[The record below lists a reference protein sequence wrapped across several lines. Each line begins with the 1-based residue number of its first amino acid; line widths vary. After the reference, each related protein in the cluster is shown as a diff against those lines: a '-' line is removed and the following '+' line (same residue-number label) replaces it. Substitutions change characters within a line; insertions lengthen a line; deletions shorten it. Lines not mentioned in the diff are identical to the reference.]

1 MNGAQ
6 VMTDTDDGAITRA
19 LAGHVCGLTT
29 AALPRPVRRRTAELV
44 LDLWGIMLRARA
56 EADSTPTV
64 LRTLADLGL
73 CPGPARAVGDD
84 AGYTP
89 YGAALLDGILAHS
102 LDFDDTHAAGSI
114 HPGAAVIP
122 AALAAAQMPGADASA
137 ITAAIVGGYDVVCR
151 LSLALGPSVHY
162 GLGFHPSATCGVFG
176 GAAAAGRVL
185 GLDPGQMAAAFG
197 LCGSQA
203 AGSLQF
209 LVNGAWNKR
218 WQVGAAAAN
227 GLAAAVAARHGFVGA
242 VAPIEGGRGFL
253 HGYSR
258 QADPTRLLEAL
269 GSRFDLMDT
278 GVKPYPSC
286 RYTHAAVDGLR
297 ALRDRHALAEGGVL
311 RVRIGLPQTG
321 LAITGLPAEA
331 KRRPRSVVDGQFS
344 MHFVAAVA
352 LLTGGFGWD
361 DYARW
366 LGDPRVLALCDRI
379 EVVHDDRAEAVYPQ
393 RMAATVEIE
402 RADGSRVGIFV
413 EVPSGEPENFPDID
427 GHKAKFHALAAPSLG
442 AAAAGRLAEA
452 VLAAPDTDRWAD
464 LYDLSCPGAGQR
476 PAASAG

>member
-1 MNGAQ
+1 MTEQDNGAL
-6 VMTDTDDGAITRA
+6 TRA
-19 LAGHVCGLTT
+19 LAEHVCHLQ
-29 AALPRPVRRRTAELV
+29 AADLPEAVRRRAGELV
-44 LDLWGIMLRARA
+44 LDLWGIMLRARH

-73 CPGPARAVGDD
+73 SPGPVRAVGDRD
-84 AGYTP
+84 GYTP

-114 HPGAAVIP
+114 HPGASVIP
-122 AALAAAQMPGADASA
+122 AALVAAQMPGADPGA
-137 ITAAIVGGYDVVCR
+137 ITAAIVAGYDVVCR

-242 VAPIEGGRGFL
+242 AAPIEGGRGFL

-258 QADPTRLLEAL
+258 QAEPARLLEAL
-269 GSRFDLMDT
+269 GRRFDLMDT

-297 ALRDRHALAEGGVL
+297 ALRDRHGLTPD
-311 RVRIGLPQTG
+311 RIRTVRIGLPQTG
-321 LAITGLPAEA
+321 LVITGVPAAA
-331 KRRPRSVVDGQFS
+331 KRRPQSVVDGQFS
-344 MHFVAAVA
+344 MHFVAAVS

-366 LGDPRVLALCDRI
+366 LGDARALALCDRI
-379 EVVHDDRAEAVYPQ
+379 EVEQDPRAEAVYPQ
-393 RMAATVEIE
+393 RMAATV
-402 RADGSRVGIFV
+402 AVGLDDGTLVETFV
-413 EVPSGEPENFPDID
+413 EIPSGEPENFPDID
-427 GHKAKFHALAAPSLG
+427 GHKAKFRALAAPSLG
-442 AAAAGRLAEA
+442 ADGADRLARA
-452 VLAAPDTDRWAD
+452 ILDAPDTGRWAA
-464 LYDLSCPGAGQR
+464 LYDLSCPGVGQPSR
-476 PAASAG
+476 ALVN